1 MKTTHYLRGLEITW
15 HTGGHTAQSRGGE
28 DGRRAERGGED
39 EPAPGSAR
47 TRSSLRFCRL
57 FFTGEFEA
65 WEAAKMVTKKPGVED
80 WFFSLAP

>member
-1 MKTTHYLRGLEITW
+1 MSQHRALLGL
-15 HTGGHTAQSRGGE
+15 G
-28 DGRRAERGGED
+28 
-39 EPAPGSAR
+39 PGKN
-47 TRSSLRFCRL
+47 LRFCRL